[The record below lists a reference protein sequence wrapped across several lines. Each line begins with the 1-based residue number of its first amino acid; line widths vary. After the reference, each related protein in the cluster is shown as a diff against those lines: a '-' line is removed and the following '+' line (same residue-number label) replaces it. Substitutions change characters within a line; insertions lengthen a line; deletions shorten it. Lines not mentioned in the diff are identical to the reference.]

1 LNWNRELGSG
11 EVHTGFWWRNLKE
24 RDLGLD
30 GNNIKMD
37 LKEIGRGV
45 DWIDWLG

>member
-1 LNWNRELGSG
+1 VNWNRELGSG
-11 EVHTGFWWRNLKE
+11 EVRTGFWWRNLEE

-30 GNNIKMD
+30 GDNIKMD

-45 DWIDWLG
+45 D